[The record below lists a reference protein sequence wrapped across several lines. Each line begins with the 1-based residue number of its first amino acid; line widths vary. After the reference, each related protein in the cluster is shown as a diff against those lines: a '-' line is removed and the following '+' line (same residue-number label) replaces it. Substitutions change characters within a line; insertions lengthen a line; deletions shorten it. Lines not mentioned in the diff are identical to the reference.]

1 MPAFTNLDES
11 EASGLV
17 EYVRWLAP
25 RGETERSLLSHLRFD
40 YDLAAQQR
48 AVGRG
53 ITAERFTADNSR
65 FLKEN
70 FPSLTQ
76 YVADSTANSWA
87 RSELESSI
95 LRPTLKRP
103 APIAASIARGHTL
116 FTSTKANC
124 DSCHGTAGKGDGPTM
139 SRVQYVPGSQ
149 PLKLYPQ
156 AGLHDAWGQPVAMP
170 DLTTGRFRG
179 GMFRV
184 DLYRRIAAGVKGTG
198 MPAMTA
204 TLNATEIEDLV
215 DYVISLS
222 EKPNGPSRHEPPPGA
237 KLTDVRLV
245 TVKQPLLGR
254 PSLTKVQASLTNSET
269 LTGRVVFSGMPPVLP
284 PLAKQGKAAKDA
296 NICAANADIPN
307 ESLLVDPKTRGLANV
322 FVYLATAPE
331 GPRPAAN
338 STTPLVFER
347 KECRFQPHAMI
358 AHIGQPITLANAD
371 PLATNFHIFPIKN
384 TPMNVMVAPN
394 GKFKKPLVYKN
405 AEQVPIAVR
414 CDIHSWMKAYHL
426 PLDHPYAA
434 ITDAQG
440 QFKIAGL
447 PPGTHSFIIW
457 HEDAGFLERAYR
469 INITAKQTRSIA
481 LTYTADRFASAG
493 GK

>member
-1 MPAFTNLDES
+1 
-11 EASGLV
+11 
-17 EYVRWLAP
+17 
-25 RGETERSLLSHLRFD
+25 
-40 YDLAAQQR
+40 
-48 AVGRG
+48 
-53 ITAERFTADNSR
+53 
-65 FLKEN
+65 
-70 FPSLTQ
+70 
-76 YVADSTANSWA
+76 
-87 RSELESSI
+87 
-95 LRPTLKRP
+95 
-103 APIAASIARGHTL
+103 
-116 FTSTKANC
+116 
-124 DSCHGTAGKGDGPTM
+124 
-139 SRVQYVPGSQ
+139 
-149 PLKLYPQ
+149 
-156 AGLHDAWGQPVAMP
+156 MP

-215 DYVISLS
+215 DYVTSLS
-222 EKPNGPSRHEPPPGA
+222 EKSSGPSRKEPLQGA

-245 TVKQPLLGR
+245 AVKMLPPSR
-254 PSLTKVQASLTNSET
+254 RSLTQSLTSLTNSGR
-269 LTGRVVFSGMPPVLP
+269 LTGRIIFSGMPPVLP

-296 NICAANADIPN
+296 NVCAANADIPN
-307 ESLLVDPKTRGLANV
+307 ESLLVDPKTRGLSNV

-338 STTPLVFER
+338 STKPLVFER

-384 TPMNVMVAPN
+384 TPLNVMVAPN
-394 GKFKKPLVYKN
+394 GKFEKPLVYKN
-405 AEQVPIAVR
+405 AERVPIAVR

-434 ITDAQG
+434 IADAQG
-440 QFKIAGL
+440 QFKISGL

-457 HEDAGFLERAYR
+457 HEDAGFLDRAYR
-469 INITAKQTRSIA
+469 INITAKQTRSVS

-493 GK
+493 RK